1 MPLVGL
7 GTWQSPSNDVKAA
20 VNWALE
26 AGYRHFDTAYLYFNE
41 GDIGDT
47 LQEWTQSGKIK
58 REDLFITTKLPCT
71 GLTAEKVRHFVG
83 TSLNNLK
90 LDYVDLYLIHFP
102 VGFISKQDKDAFPVD
117 EQGRPCLDLT
127 TDLIAVWEALEAEVD
142 AGRCKAIG
150 LSNCNSEQIERIVQS
165 ARIKPANLQIE
176 LHAYFQQK
184 PLREVCKKHGISV
197 CAYSPL
203 GSKGRV
209 QAYKKSGLQP
219 PEVPEVLD
227 DELVLKIAKT
237 HAKTPAQIVLRHL
250 VQHNIVVIPK
260 SVSKK
265 RIEEN
270 SNLFDFEL
278 SAEEMEQLDLID
290 KNFRTFKFDFL
301 SGLEAHPEFPFHIP
315 Y

>member
-1 MPLVGL
+1 M
-7 GTWQSPSNDVKAA
+7 
-20 VNWALE
+20 
-26 AGYRHFDTAYLYFNE
+26 
-41 GDIGDT
+41 
-47 LQEWTQSGKIK
+47 
-58 REDLFITTKLPCT
+58 
-71 GLTAEKVRHFVG
+71 
-83 TSLNNLK
+83 
-90 LDYVDLYLIHFP
+90 
-102 VGFISKQDKDAFPVD
+102 
-117 EQGRPCLDLT
+117 
-127 TDLIAVWEALEAEVD
+127 D

-209 QAYKKSGLQP
+209 QAYKKSGLQFVNSFRVLIEVIINHLVIVYRP

-270 SNLFDFEL
+270 SNVNTNRHESIKEL
-278 SAEEMEQLDLID
+278 MIS
-290 KNFRTFKFDFL
+290 KTNVTF
-301 SGLEAHPEFPFHIP
+301 
-315 Y
+315 